1 MSNPQSFNL
10 LSHLSDF
17 AIRIDAEGT
26 ILKASELS
34 QVFLD
39 LSASLAGESINSL
52 VQPEDMPG
60 FLKAKDMASL
70 IGGKQSFVCRLLRQ
84 RVLPVWTDCHIFR
97 LPERDEYVFVAFDA
111 SHWKENEAR
120 LTHLSTH
127 DPLTGL
133 PGRAVLDD
141 RIKMGI
147 NTAIREKQGLS
158 LMLLDMDGFK
168 KVNDTLGHV
177 AGDKLIK
184 AFAERMR
191 GVIRRND
198 TLARVGGDEFAIIM
212 AATGDNQRKGV
223 ETVARKIL
231 ALAQRPFQIDGNDLY
246 ISASIGIA
254 IYLEHGNDSAALL
267 KHAEIAMYSAKEQG
281 KNRWKI
287 YDPQLDGSDKG
298 SLSLEAAMHE
308 GIQNGEFLLHYQP
321 VFCMQTG
328 VLKGAE
334 ALMRWERPGHGLISP
349 AKFIPLAESSGLIEI
364 LGAWALRMAC
374 HQAKL
379 WQEAGAADFYISVN
393 VSPSQFRKP
402 GFTDLVQKALDESG
416 LAHSSLMLEI
426 TEGVLMND
434 PEKSSAILSGLRDA
448 GVKIAIDD
456 FGTGY
461 SSLSYLKKLPL
472 SVLKI
477 DKSFVDDVPKCAE
490 DVAIVSAVLSLAA
503 GLGLVVVA
511 EGVEIEEQLEFLKSK
526 GCDLV
531 QGYLTGKPMNIATFQ
546 EKCIG
551 FANNG

>member
-1 MSNPQSFNL
+1 MNAPQSFNL
-10 LSHLSDF
+10 LSCLTDF
-17 AIRIDAEGT
+17 AVRINADG
-26 ILKASELS
+26 LVLQASELS
-34 QVFLD
+34 QAFLD
-39 LSASLAGESINSL
+39 LSTSPVGESLKLFI
-52 VQPEDMPG
+52 QPEDMAA
-60 FLKAKDMASL
+60 FLEAKEMASL
-70 IGGKQSFVCRLLRQ
+70 VGEKQSFVCRLLRQ

-97 LPERDEYVFVAFDA
+97 LKGQDEYVFVAFDA
-111 SHWKENEAR
+111 SHWKENEAK
-120 LTHLSTH
+120 LAHLSTH
-127 DPLTGL
+127 DALTGL
-133 PGRAVLDD
+133 PGRALLED

-158 LMLLDMDGFK
+158 LLLLDIDGFK
-168 KVNDTLGHV
+168 KVNDTLGHQV
-177 AGDKLIK
+177 GDKLIK
-184 AFAERMR
+184 AIAERIQ
-191 GVIRRND
+191 GFTRRSD
-198 TLARVGGDEFAIIM
+198 TLARVGGDEFALIM
-212 AATGDNQRKGV
+212 VVTGDDQKKGV
-223 ETVARKIL
+223 ETMAKKIL
-231 ALAQRPFQIDGNDLY
+231 AMVQRPFQIDDNDLY
-246 ISASIGIA
+246 ISVSIGVA
-254 IYLEHGNDSAALL
+254 IYLEHGEDSAALL

-281 KNRWKI
+281 KNRWEL
-287 YDPQLDGSDKG
+287 YDPQVDGSKNG
-298 SLSLEAAMHE
+298 NLSLETAMHE
-308 GIQNGEFLLHYQP
+308 GIQKGEFLLHYQP

-334 ALMRWERPGHGLISP
+334 ALMRWERPGHGLVSP

-393 VSPSQFRKP
+393 VSPSQFRKR
-402 GFTDLVQKALDESG
+402 GFTDLVKKALDESG

-434 PEKSSAILSGLRDA
+434 PEKSNAILSGLRDS

-461 SSLSYLKKLPL
+461 SSLSYLKKFPL

-490 DVAIVSAVLSLAA
+490 DVAIVSAVLSLAT
-503 GLGLVVVA
+503 GLGLTVVA
-511 EGVEIEEQLEFLKSK
+511 EGVEVDEQLQFLKAK

-531 QGYLTGKPMNIATFQ
+531 QGYLTGRPMNVAVFQ

-551 FANNG
+551 PANG